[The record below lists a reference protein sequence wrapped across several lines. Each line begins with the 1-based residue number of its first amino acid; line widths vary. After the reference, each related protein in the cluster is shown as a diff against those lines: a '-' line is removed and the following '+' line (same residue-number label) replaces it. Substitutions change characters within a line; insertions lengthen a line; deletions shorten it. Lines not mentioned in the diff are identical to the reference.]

1 MAGKYTEE
9 ELAGLTDEEREA
21 LLEDDEELDEQEN
34 QELGEDGGDVD
45 SEDDTELDADDSGA
59 EHGDDDDGA
68 VADADAGEQADAADE
83 DEGAPVYTA
92 QQPEDVETKLTELNA
107 KKEELASKFDDGDI
121 TAKDYQKQL
130 DALNKQERE
139 IEREVFKAQ
148 LAQEM
153 EQQRQKNEW
162 ARDVKDFLGKH
173 PEYSKSKVLYGTLD
187 NLVKEIARD
196 PSNVSLSGSEILAKA
211 HEQVQEALGVFGVKQ
226 QPELEQKPVS
236 KAKAAKKAR
245 PELPPTLGT
254 LPAAEINDTAGG
266 KFAVLDRMADADPIR
281 FEEELGKLSEAERER
296 YLAQA

>member
-1 MAGKYTEE
+1 M
-9 ELAGLTDEEREA
+9 
-21 LLEDDEELDEQEN
+21 
-34 QELGEDGGDVD
+34 
-45 SEDDTELDADDSGA
+45 
-59 EHGDDDDGA
+59 
-68 VADADAGEQADAADE
+68 ADADAGEQADAADE
-83 DEGAPVYTA
+83 DEVAPVYTA

-162 ARDVKDFLGKH
+162 ARDVKDFLGEH

-211 HEQVQEALGVFGVKQ
+211 HEQIQEALGVFGVKQ
-226 QPELEQKPVS
+226 ESAAKPAG
-236 KAKAAKKAR
+236 KKPKAAV
-245 PELPPTLGT
+245 PPTLGRV
-254 LPAAEINDTAGG
+254 PAAEGTETSGG
-266 KFAVLDRMADADPIR
+266 KFAILDRLADTDPVR
-281 FEEELGKLSEAERER
+281 YEAELAKLSDAEMER